1 MRFSENT
8 SKNMAI
14 CESGLQPTKRHPQNP
29 WNDTDTMEELPEVI
43 CGHYAEQYEKELKDN
58 SD

>member
-1 MRFSENT
+1 
-8 SKNMAI
+8 MAI